1 MKTWKLF
8 LQVLGLQQLRA
19 RQFRWN
25 IHFTK
30 NWLLSRRLFCVRKA
44 VTWLNTT
51 IEYGYTLVIKGW
63 TWQQQYSGRLWRL
76 NNAQLVLRGPK
87 CTKKSTP
94 PPAWTVETRQDGSM
108 LSYYLCQI
116 LTLPSECHNRNRDS
130 SDKATFFKSSI
141 VQFWGACANW
151 SLCFLFLTERSDT
164 RYGLLL
170 L

>member
-1 MKTWKLF
+1 MKTWKPF

-25 IHFTK
+25 VHFTK

-76 NNAQLVLRGPK
+76 NNAQLVQRGPK
-87 CTKKSTP
+87 CTKKRSPTP
-94 PPAWTVETRQDGSM
+94 LHHHQPEPLRQGRMDPCFLIIYAKFWLYHLNVTTEIETHQTRQHFS
-108 LSYYLCQI
+108 
-116 LTLPSECHNRNRDS
+116 N
-130 SDKATFFKSSI
+130 
-141 VQFWGACANW
+141 
-151 SLCFLFLTERSDT
+151 
-164 RYGLLL
+164 LLL
-170 L
+170 SNFGEPVRIVASVSCS